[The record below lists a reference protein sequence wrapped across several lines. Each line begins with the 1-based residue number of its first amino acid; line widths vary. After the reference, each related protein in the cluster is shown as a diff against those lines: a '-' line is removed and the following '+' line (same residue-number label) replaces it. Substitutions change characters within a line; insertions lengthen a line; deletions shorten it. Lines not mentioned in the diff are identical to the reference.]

1 MVSGF
6 VALIGLVVFG
16 LGLLLLW
23 LSVVSFAQG
32 IRDFSIWLSFS
43 LALFLIFAGNYTY
56 TKIPEEKVHQQ
67 GPGCSA
73 LWRKKEHH
81 RPVVAR
87 WQATEA

>member
-16 LGLLLLW
+16 FGLLLLW
-23 LSVVSFAQG
+23 LSVVSFDQG
-32 IRDFSIWLSFS
+32 IRDFSSLAVLWSRSFS
-43 LALFLIFAGNYTY
+43 YFRRELHVH
-56 TKIPEEKVHQQ
+56 KIPEEKVHQQ

-73 LWRKKEHH
+73 LWSKKEHH